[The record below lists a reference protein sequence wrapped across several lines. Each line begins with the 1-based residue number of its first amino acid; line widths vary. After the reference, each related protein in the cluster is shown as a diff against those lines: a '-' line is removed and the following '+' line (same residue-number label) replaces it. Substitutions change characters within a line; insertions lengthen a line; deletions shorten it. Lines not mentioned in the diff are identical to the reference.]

1 MVAVGPSNLQL
12 QADRCTS
19 AFDLAVPLSL
29 YKVATCSAGGLS
41 QANLLIS
48 ASSPDAILG
57 GQQLAQAVEGVA
69 TFSSLII
76 TANESIAS
84 GPQNYTIQFAATS
97 NPDIQPWSISVNLR
111 CAWPKNCLPC
121 TVHAVRKIHASRTQ
135 AGSLYCT

>member
-1 MVAVGPSNLQL
+1 M
-12 QADRCTS
+12 TW
-19 AFDLAVPLSL
+19 
-29 YKVATCSAGGLS
+29 SAGGLS

-84 GPQNYTIQFAATS
+84 GPQHYTIQFAAAS
-97 NPDIQPWSISVNLR
+97 NPDIQAWSISVNLR
-111 CAWPKNCLPC
+111 CARLKDHSTLYGSCNGKHICKQHVAWQSS
-121 TVHAVRKIHASRTQ
+121 VHLS
-135 AGSLYCT
+135 